1 MTNEELCKRYQNGD
15 AQALEDLYIQNKG
28 LIESIIKKYSALAD
42 PDDLRQ
48 ESFFAI
54 RQAAALW
61 ELSKG
66 ANFATYCAYWIKQ
79 RAIRYIYDYSGTIR
93 APVHTRERIRRY
105 NNTVNAYRVK
115 FGRDPSQ
122 NELCFAL
129 DLSRQQ
135 LDDLR
140 RDIMTI
146 HPRSTSEPIGEEG
159 EDTLQDFLRDDRD
172 PIGDVLERIHR
183 EEVHRAIE
191 SELERLPEK
200 EASIIRKR
208 YFKGMTLKEI
218 GTDSGITPER
228 VRQME
233 ENALRKLRRPA
244 ATKRLLAYYTEGGAY
259 SAGLRR
265 TGLNS
270 FRNDHT
276 SAQERAIIRLE
287 EIAGRIWENWPQTPQ
302 NTYYVAK

>member
-79 RAIRYIYDYSGTIR
+79 RTIRYIYDYSGTIR

-200 EASIIRKR
+200 EAAIIRKR

-218 GTDSGITPER
+218 GADSGITPER
-228 VRQME
+228 VRQVE

-244 ATKRLLAYYTEGGAY
+244 ATKRLLACYTEGGAY

-287 EIAGRIWENWPQTPQ
+287 EIAGRIWENWPQTSQ
-302 NTYYVAK
+302 NAYYAAK